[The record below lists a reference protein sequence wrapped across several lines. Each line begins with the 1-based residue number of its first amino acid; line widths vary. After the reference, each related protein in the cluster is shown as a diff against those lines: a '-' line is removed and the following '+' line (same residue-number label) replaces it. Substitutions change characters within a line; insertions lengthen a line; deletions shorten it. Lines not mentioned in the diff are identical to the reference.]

1 MAEKEGGRVL
11 SVVIPIYNEKEV
23 LPVMKERLD
32 AVLSRLDMKC
42 EVILVDDG
50 SRDSS
55 ASLIRFIASQDSRYK
70 GLILSR
76 NYGHQ
81 VALTAGLDHALG
93 DAVVVL
99 DADLQDP
106 PELIPEMIERW
117 RSGFEV
123 VYGERLTRSGDS
135 LAKRGTASLFYRLMR
150 AVSGVEIPRNVGDF
164 RLMDRKVVE
173 ALKLM
178 PEHFRFVRGMVAWVG
193 FRQEAVLFHRAQRA
207 AGITK
212 YPWRRMIRFAL
223 DAIFAFSVVPLRIIT
238 GIGTVV
244 TLVAIEEIIRTL
256 YLRFVWNATIPG
268 FSALFVAVLALGG
281 LNLLFLGIV
290 GEYIGRIYVEAKRRP
305 LYFVQDSVWRGGS

>member
-1 MAEKEGGRVL
+1 MAEKEGGMLL

-55 ASLIRFIASQDSRYK
+55 ASLIRSIASQDSRYK

-81 VALTAGLDHALG
+81 VALTAGLDHSLG

-135 LAKRGTASLFYRLMR
+135 LAKR
-150 AVSGVEIPRNVGDF
+150 
-164 RLMDRKVVE
+164 
-173 ALKLM
+173 
-178 PEHFRFVRGMVAWVG
+178 
-193 FRQEAVLFHRAQRA
+193 
-207 AGITK
+207 
-212 YPWRRMIRFAL
+212 
-223 DAIFAFSVVPLRIIT
+223 
-238 GIGTVV
+238 
-244 TLVAIEEIIRTL
+244 
-256 YLRFVWNATIPG
+256 
-268 FSALFVAVLALGG
+268 
-281 LNLLFLGIV
+281 
-290 GEYIGRIYVEAKRRP
+290 
-305 LYFVQDSVWRGGS
+305 